1 MNKQDRTK
9 VSSLLRRI
17 RDAVP
22 FWGFPVIIIL
32 IIAVTIGILVL
43 VGGDGKRKST
53 YSAEG
58 LESRYSFHRW
68 DQSEHGPV
76 DVGLRPQAS
85 TAPEVPAATQ
95 PAVQGASAST
105 EESNAL
111 SSGANVPGPD
121 AVFVFTAYGRAHGV
135 GLCMDGV
142 KYRALAG
149 HSYLDII
156 NYYYTGVTIGQT
168 DENQTIR
175 VKANDGGVHSMPMNE
190 YLYHLVEEPDDYPT
204 EGLKVL
210 YTAARTYT
218 LSVIARGKHKG
229 EGFDICA
236 SGSCCQAFDPNKS
249 VSNYPNSVAA
259 VNATAGQIITYNGSP
274 INAAYCGSCGG
285 HTDNNEDVFGNDP
298 LPYLRAKPDTYCSQS
313 PRYSTTKEIS
323 VSELQDHFDVGE
335 LTLVDLSDRTAGG
348 RVRNARIVGSAGT
361 KTIKGKALADIL
373 GFNVTRIDYT
383 FK

>member
-1 MNKQDRTK
+1 MK
-9 VSSLLRRI
+9 SSLLRRI

-22 FWGFPVIIIL
+22 FWGFPVLVIL
-32 IIAVTIGILVL
+32 IIAVAIGILVL
-43 VGGDGKRKST
+43 VSGDGRHKST

-68 DQSEHGPV
+68 DQSEHGQV

-85 TAPEVPAATQ
+85 TAPEEPAATQ
-95 PAVQGASAST
+95 PAVQGASASNQASASN
-105 EESNAL
+105 EDSNAL
-111 SSGANVPGPD
+111 SSGTNVPGPD
-121 AVFVFTAYGRAHGV
+121 AVFVFNAYGRAHGV

-142 KYRALAG
+142 KYRAAAG
-149 HSYLDII
+149 QSYLDII

-175 VKANDGGVHSMPMNE
+175 VKANDGGVHSLPMNE
-190 YLYHLVEEPDDYPT
+190 YLCHLVEEPDDFPT

-218 LSVIARGKHKG
+218 LSVIARGKHRA

-236 SGSCCQAFDPNKS
+236 SGDCCQAFDPNKS

-259 VNATAGQIITYNGSP
+259 VNATAGQIITYNGAP

-285 HTDNNEDVFGNDP
+285 HTENNEDVFGNDP
-298 LPYLRAKPDTYCSQS
+298 LPYLRGKPDSYCSQS
-313 PRYSTTKEIS
+313 PRFSTTKEIS
-323 VSELQDHFDVGE
+323 VSELQSHFDVGT
-335 LTLVDLSDRTAGG
+335 LQLVDLSDRTPGG
-348 RVRNARIVGSAGT
+348 RVRNARIVGSGGT
-361 KTIKGKALADIL
+361 KTIKGKDFADIL
-373 GFNVTRIDYT
+373 GFKATRIDYT

>member
-1 MNKQDRTK
+1 MI
-9 VSSLLRRI
+9 SSLVRKI
-17 RDAVP
+17 RDVVP
-22 FWGFPVIIIL
+22 LWGWPVIIIA
-32 IIAVTIGILVL
+32 IIAVILVVLIL
-43 VGGDGKRKST
+43 VGGNGKPKST

-68 DQSEHGPV
+68 DESEHGPV
-76 DVGLRPQAS
+76 DVGLRPLAS
-85 TAPEVPAATQ
+85 SNPPAAAATG
-95 PAVQGASAST
+95 PAVQGASAVST
-105 EESNAL
+105 EL
-111 SSGANVPGPD
+111 SSGTNVPGPN

-149 HSYLDII
+149 QSYLDII
-156 NYYYTGVTIGQT
+156 NYYYSGVAIGHT
-168 DENQTIR
+168 DEGQIIR
-175 VKANDGGVHSMPMNE
+175 VKANDGSVHSLPMKE
-190 YLYHLVEEPDDYPT
+190 YLYHLVEEPDDYPP

-229 EGFDICA
+229 QGFDICA
-236 SGSCCQAFDPNKS
+236 SGDCCQAFDPNKD

-259 VNATAGQIITYNGSP
+259 VDATAGQMITYNGSP

-285 HTDNNEDVFGNDP
+285 HTDNSEDVFGGDP

-313 PRYSTTKEIS
+313 PRFSTTKEIS
-323 VSELQDHFDVGE
+323 VKELQSRFDVGE
-335 LTLVDLSDRTAGG
+335 LQLVDLSDRTAGG
-348 RVRNARIVGSAGT
+348 RVRNAKIVGSGGT
-361 KTIKGKALADIL
+361 KIIKGKAFADIL
-373 GFNVTRIDYT
+373 GFKVTRIEYR